1 MNVTPDD
8 LRPGPETATLLHT
21 SVLCPEVLAAL
32 AEADPSLAAAPR
44 DVPGRISLWAREMPA
59 SDLRNAVM
67 EAVGG
72 AASVEATSA
81 PSQNGPRR
89 LDLRPE
95 ELAVEEFELAGLVAS
110 GGRWNALAYSP
121 AGVLYVYRASDRLAN
136 GVVSAVESTDVL
148 LQTEEGPLRIALP
161 VPAR

>member
-1 MNVTPDD
+1 VK
-8 LRPGPETATLLHT
+8 RGE
-21 SVLCPEVLAAL
+21 VREVLAAL

-44 DVPGRISLWAREMPA
+44 DVPGRITLWAREMPA
-59 SDLRNAVM
+59 SDLRSAVM
-67 EAVGG
+67 EATG
-72 AASVEATSA
+72 AAASGEATPA
-81 PSQNGPRR
+81 PGQNGPRR

-95 ELAVEEFELAGLVAS
+95 EVAVEEFELAGLVAS
-110 GGRWNALAYSP
+110 GGRWTALAYSP

-148 LQTEEGPLRIALP
+148 LQTEEGPLRMTLP